1 MGCKFQSS
9 LPLPS
14 TWLKERVGLG
24 QIQGPFHTRD
34 PLRSH
39 LGGRQMNQTT
49 LPRLLAKNKNKPHP
63 NPPQVVVFLASALH
77 FQGLPSS
84 LLSFVKS
91 ISKGGKKKSENGTKQ
106 NVTTLTWGAQQ
117 LALSP
122 GGPGCSRAGQP
133 LYTGSAFAP
142 RSREGERS
150 LPLSR
155 VEAPRPD
162 V

>member
-1 MGCKFQSS
+1 MAEGEGGAGANPGT
-9 LPLPS
+9 LPHKRS
-14 TWLKERVGLG
+14 FEV
-24 QIQGPFHTRD
+24 
-34 PLRSH
+34 PLRRAPDEPDHSTQAF
-39 LGGRQMNQTT
+39 GKKQ
-49 LPRLLAKNKNKPHP
+49 KNKNKPHP
-63 NPPQVVVFLASALH
+63 NPPQVVVFLAPALH